1 MRAPGQ
7 LFGDRRAQGSRG
19 ASQPPT
25 VRLRRGE
32 SEEGLRIR
40 ITRGFW
46 SSRFGLALLG
56 LALCAILAAAGVYTY
71 YWVHFSHLIDER
83 LTGQVFGHTS
93 HIFTAPEKIFV
104 GEQLSPGNLAG
115 YLINN
120 GYSEADV
127 PGAAGRFETTK
138 SSVQVYPSENSYFDG
153 RNAIRVDFSPNSISS
168 IHLLS
173 DNLSV
178 SSAQVEPQLLTNLF
192 DDSREKRRVVRY
204 SDLPPTLIHAVLAAE
219 DKRFF
224 EHGGFD
230 PIRVMGAAVAD
241 LRRNKAQGTGM
252 LEGASTIDMQVARSF
267 FFSTRRE
274 WRRKI
279 AETMVALELDH
290 RFSKE
295 RIFELYA
302 NEIYLG
308 NRGSFA
314 IRGFGEAA
322 EAYFGTDVRDLDLAQ
337 SAFLAGIIRSPN
349 RYASAEHHPDRVDDA
364 RDRVLHQM
372 VEDSYITAGQEQAA
386 RAENLKFVGGAAPS
400 RSAPY
405 FVDMVRDS
413 LLDQFSQNDL
423 TTQSYRIYTTL
434 DPALQ
439 AAAEEAVTEGMQVV
453 DDGLAHRYAAEKH
466 RHLPVVK
473 PQVAL
478 VALDPKTGAI
488 LALVGGRDYG
498 ESQLD
503 HAMARRQPG
512 SSFKPFVYAAAFD
525 NSVAGLQPIVTPE
538 TTVEDEPT
546 TFSFDGKDYT
556 PDNDEGQFYGTV
568 SARDALT
575 HSLNVA
581 TVKFAEMIGYDRVKE
596 VARELG
602 LDPDIQATPA
612 MALGTY
618 LMTPIEV
625 AAGYTVFANDGTRT
639 EPRFLNEVVSSDGQ
653 VIDRQAPQ
661 SHAVLDPRVA
671 YLVTSVLEDV
681 IDHGTG
687 YTVRARGFDAPA
699 AGKTG
704 TSKDGWFAGYTSN
717 LLCVVWVGYDDDRDL
732 DLTGAVSAAPVW
744 AEFMKRAEAL
754 PAYHDMEPFPE
765 PQGLVH
771 VVICPESG
779 DLATPSCPTTRDE
792 VYIAGTEPTVFCPI
806 HGSQKLSD
814 VPPAGWLSHLFGKP
828 SSPPPPS
835 STAAAIAREKGLPS
849 RPAGTLPPQ
858 ASPAPQPPP
867 AAPAEP
873 EKKKGIFS
881 RIFGI
886 FGSSKKPPA
895 NPKPN
900 S

>member
-1 MRAPGQ
+1 M
-7 LFGDRRAQGSRG
+7 
-19 ASQPPT
+19 
-25 VRLRRGE
+25 
-32 SEEGLRIR
+32 RIR
-40 ITRGFW
+40 FARGFW
-46 SSRFGLALLG
+46 TSRVGLTLLG
-56 LALCAILAAAGVYTY
+56 LALCAFLAAAGVYTY
-71 YWVHFSHLIDER
+71 YWVHFSHLIDQR

-93 HIFTAPEKIFV
+93 HIFTAPEKVFV
-104 GEQLSPGNLAG
+104 GEQFSPGDLTA

-127 PGAAGRFETTK
+127 PGAVGRFEATK
-138 SSVQVYPSENSYFDG
+138 TSVQIFPSEGSYFDG
-153 RNAIRVDFSPNSISS
+153 RNAIRVDFSPDNVSS

-178 SSAQVEPQLLTNLF
+178 SSAQIEPALLTNLF
-192 DDSREKRRVVRY
+192 DDSREKRRVVRFE
-204 SDLPPTLIHAVLAAE
+204 DLPPTLVHAVLAAE

-230 PIRVMGAAVAD
+230 PIRIIGAAIAD

-267 FFSTRRE
+267 FFSTRRV
-274 WRRKI
+274 WRRKL
-279 AETMVALELDH
+279 AETVVALELDH

-314 IRGFGEAA
+314 IRGFGEGA
-322 EAYFGTDVRDLDLAQ
+322 EAYFGVDVHDLDLAQ

-349 RYASAEHHPDRVDDA
+349 RYTAAERHPDRANDA
-364 RDRVLHQM
+364 RDRVLKQM
-372 VEDSYITAGQEQAA
+372 LEDGYVTAAQEKS
-386 RAENLKFVGGAAPS
+386 AEEETLRFVGGSAPS

-405 FVDMVRDS
+405 FIDMVRDS
-413 LLDQFSQNDL
+413 LLDQFSQTDL

-439 AAAEEAVTEGMQVV
+439 AAAEDAVTEGMKVV
-453 DDGLAHRYAAEKH
+453 DTGLARRYAAEKRSH
-466 RHLPVVK
+466 IPVVQ

-478 VALDPKTGAI
+478 IALDPKTGAI
-488 LALVGGRDYG
+488 LAFVGGRSYG
-498 ESQLD
+498 QSQLD
-503 HAMARRQPG
+503 HVLARRQPG

-525 NSVAGLQPIVTPE
+525 NSIAGLQPVITPE

-556 PDNDEGQFYGTV
+556 PDNDAGQFYGTV

-596 VARELG
+596 VTKELG

-618 LMTPIEV
+618 LMTPLEI
-625 AAGYTVFANDGTRT
+625 AAGYTIFANDGVRA
-639 EPRFLNEVVSSDGQ
+639 EPRFLNEVVNADGE
-653 VIDRQAPQ
+653 VVSKPLPET
-661 SHAVLDPRVA
+661 HPVLDPRVA

-681 IDHGTG
+681 INHGTA
-687 YTVRARGFDAPA
+687 YTVRARGFEATA

-704 TSKDGWFAGYTSN
+704 TDHDGWFAGYTSN
-717 LLCVVWVGYDDDRDL
+717 LLCVVWVGYDDNRDL
-732 DLTGAVSAAPVW
+732 GLEGANSAAPVW
-744 AEFMKRAEAL
+744 AEFMKRASEL
-754 PAYHDMEPFPE
+754 PAYHDMEAFPE

-771 VVICPESG
+771 VTICPDSG
-779 DLATPSCPTTRDE
+779 DLATPSCPSPREE
-792 VYIAGTEPTVFCPI
+792 VYISGTEPTVFCPI

-814 VPPAGWLSHLFGKP
+814 IPAAGWLAHLFSKP

-849 RPAGTLPPQ
+849 RPAGTPPPSV
-858 ASPAPQPPP
+858 SPAQQPAP
-867 AAPAEP
+867 AQPAEP
-873 EKKKGIFS
+873 EKKKGLLS
-881 RIFGI
+881 KIFGI

-895 NPKPN
+895 SPKPN

>member
-1 MRAPGQ
+1 
-7 LFGDRRAQGSRG
+7 
-19 ASQPPT
+19 
-25 VRLRRGE
+25 
-32 SEEGLRIR
+32 LRIR
-40 ITRGFW
+40 IARGFW
-46 SSRFGLALLG
+46 TSRVGLAILG
-56 LALCAILAAAGVYTY
+56 LALAALLTATGIYTY
-71 YWVHFSHLIDER
+71 YWVHFSHLIDQR

-93 HIFTAPEKIFV
+93 HIFSAPERIFV
-104 GEQLSPGNLAG
+104 GEQISPGNIAG
-115 YLINN
+115 YLVNN
-120 GYSEADV
+120 GYTASDV
-127 PGAAGRFETTK
+127 PGAAGRFEATK
-138 SSVQVYPSENSYFDG
+138 SSVQIYPSESSYFEG
-153 RNAIRVDFSPNSISS
+153 RNAIRVDFSPDNVSN

-178 SSAQVEPQLLTNLF
+178 SSAQIEPALLTNLF
-192 DDSREKRRVVRY
+192 DDSREKRRVVRFE
-204 SDLPPTLIHAVLAAE
+204 DLPPTLVHAVLAAE

-230 PIRVMGAAVAD
+230 PIRVMGAAIAD

-267 FFSTRRE
+267 FFSTHRV
-274 WRRKI
+274 WRRKL

-290 RFSKE
+290 RFTKDK
-295 RIFELYA
+295 ILELYA

-314 IRGFGEAA
+314 IRGFGEGA

-349 RYASAEHHPDRVDDA
+349 RYTSAERNPDRANDA
-364 RDRVLHQM
+364 RDRVLKQM
-372 VEDSYITAGQEQAA
+372 VEDGYITADQEKAA
-386 RAENLKFVGGAAPS
+386 RAEPLKFVGGGGVSS

-413 LLDQFSQNDL
+413 LLDQFSQTDL

-453 DDGLAHRYAAEKH
+453 DDGLAHHYALEK
-466 RHLPVVK
+466 RKREPIVK

-488 LALVGGRDYG
+488 LALVGGRNYG

-525 NSVAGLQPIVTPE
+525 NSLAGLQPVITPE

-556 PDNDEGQFYGTV
+556 PDNDLGEFYGTV

-596 VARELG
+596 VTQELG

-618 LMTPIEV
+618 LMTPLEV
-625 AAGYTVFANDGTRT
+625 AAGYTIFANDGIRT
-639 EPRFLNEVVSSDGQ
+639 EPRFLNKVVNSDGQ
-653 VIDRQAPQ
+653 VIDKSAPQ
-661 SHAVLDPRVA
+661 SHPVLDPRVA

-681 IDHGTG
+681 INHGTG

-732 DLTGAVSAAPVW
+732 DLTGAASAAPVW

-754 PAYHDMEPFPE
+754 PAYHDMQALPE

-771 VVICPESG
+771 VTICPDSG
-779 DLATPSCPTTRDE
+779 DLATPSCPKPREE

-806 HGSQKLSD
+806 HGSEKLTQI
-814 VPPAGWLSHLFGKP
+814 PPAGWLSHLFGKP
-828 SSPPPPS
+828 ASPPPPS

-849 RPAGTLPPQ
+849 RPAGTPAQ
-858 ASPAPQPPP
+858 ASPSQQLPQAVQPQ
-867 AAPAEP
+867 P
-873 EKKKGIFS
+873 EKKKGILS
-881 RIFGI
+881 KIFGI
-886 FGSSKKPPA
+886 FGSKKPPA

>member
-1 MRAPGQ
+1 
-7 LFGDRRAQGSRG
+7 
-19 ASQPPT
+19 
-25 VRLRRGE
+25 
-32 SEEGLRIR
+32 LRIR
-40 ITRGFW
+40 IARGFW
-46 SSRFGLALLG
+46 TSRVGLTLLG
-56 LALCAILAAAGVYTY
+56 LLLGAFLTAAGVYTY
-71 YWVHFSHLIDER
+71 YWVRFSHLIDQR

-93 HIFTAPEKIFV
+93 HIFTAPEKVFV
-104 GEQLSPGNLAG
+104 GEQISPGNLTG

-120 GYSEADV
+120 GYSDADV
-127 PGAAGRFETTK
+127 PGAAGRFQATK
-138 SSVQVYPSENSYFDG
+138 TSVQIFPSQSSYFDG
-153 RNAIRVDFSPNSISS
+153 RNAIKVDFSPDSISS

-178 SSAQVEPQLLTNLF
+178 SSAQIEPTLLTNLF
-192 DDSREKRRVVRY
+192 DDSREKRRVVRFE
-204 SDLPPTLIHAVLAAE
+204 DLPQNLVHAVLAAE

-230 PIRVMGAAVAD
+230 PIRVIGAAIAD
-241 LRRNKAQGTGM
+241 LRRNKVQGTGM
-252 LEGASTIDMQVARSF
+252 FEGASTIDMQVARSF
-267 FFSTRRE
+267 FFSTRRV
-274 WRRKI
+274 WRRKL

-290 RFSKE
+290 RFTKD

-314 IRGFGEAA
+314 IRGFGEGAQ
-322 EAYFGTDVRDLDLAQ
+322 AYFGIDVHDLDLAQ

-349 RYASAEHHPDRVDDA
+349 RYTSAERHPDRANDA
-364 RDRVLHQM
+364 RDRVLKQM
-372 VEDSYITAGQEQAA
+372 LEDGYVTAAQEKS
-386 RAENLKFVGGAAPS
+386 AEEETLNFVGGSAPS

-413 LLDQFSQNDL
+413 LLDQFSQTDL

-439 AAAEEAVTEGMQVV
+439 AAAEDAITAGMKIV
-453 DDGLAHRYAAEKH
+453 DDGLARRYAAEKR
-466 RHLPVVK
+466 RHMPVER

-488 LALVGGRDYG
+488 LALVGGRSYG

-503 HAMARRQPG
+503 HVLARRQPG

-525 NSVAGLQPIVTPE
+525 NSIAGLQPIITPE

-556 PDNDEGQFYGTV
+556 PDNDQGEFYGTV

-596 VARELG
+596 VAQELG

-618 LMTPIEV
+618 LMTPLEV
-625 AAGYTVFANDGTRT
+625 AAGYTIFANDGVRV
-639 EPRFLNEVVSSDGQ
+639 EPRFLNEVVSADGD
-653 VIDRQAPQ
+653 VINRSVPQ
-661 SHAVLDPRVA
+661 THQVLDPRVA

-681 IDHGTG
+681 INHGTG
-687 YTVRARGFDAPA
+687 YTVRTSGFDAPA

-704 TSKDGWFAGYTSN
+704 TSRDGWFAGYTSN
-717 LLCVVWVGYDDDRDL
+717 LLCVVWVGYDDGRDL
-732 DLTGAVSAAPVW
+732 DLTGAVTAAPVW

-754 PAYHDMEPFPE
+754 PAYHDMQPLPE
-765 PQGLVH
+765 PPGLVH
-771 VVICPESG
+771 VTICPESG
-779 DLATPSCPTTRDE
+779 DLATPSCPSPREE
-792 VYIAGTEPTVFCPI
+792 VYISGTEPTVFCPI

-814 VPPAGWLSHLFGKP
+814 VPAVGWLSHIFGKP
-828 SSPPPPS
+828 SAPPPPS

-849 RPAGTLPPQ
+849 RPAGSPPQ
-858 ASPAPQPPP
+858 NASPVQPPAP
-867 AAPAEP
+867 AQPAEP
-873 EKKKGIFS
+873 EKKKGILS
-881 RIFGI
+881 KIFGI

>member
-1 MRAPGQ
+1 M
-7 LFGDRRAQGSRG
+7 
-19 ASQPPT
+19 
-25 VRLRRGE
+25 
-32 SEEGLRIR
+32 RIR
-40 ITRGFW
+40 LARGFW
-46 SSRFGLALLG
+46 TSRFGLAILA
-56 LALCAILAAAGVYTY
+56 LALCALLVATGVYAY
-71 YWVHFSHLIDER
+71 YWVRFSHLIDQR

-104 GEQLSPGNLAG
+104 GQPLTPANLAG
-115 YLINN
+115 YLVNN

-127 PGAAGRFETTK
+127 PGSSGRFEVTK
-138 SSVQVYPSENSYFDG
+138 SSIQIEPSQSSYFEG
-153 RNAIRVDFSPNSISS
+153 RNAIRVDFSPTAISG

-178 SSAQVEPQLLTNLF
+178 SSAQIEPELLTNLF
-192 DDSREKRRVVRY
+192 DDSREKRRVVRFE
-204 SDLPPTLIHAVLAAE
+204 DLPPVLVHAVLAAE

-224 EHGGFD
+224 EHGGLD
-230 PIRVMGAAVAD
+230 PIRVIGAALAD
-241 LRRNKAQGTGM
+241 LRRNSQGQGM

-267 FFSTRRE
+267 FFSTKRV
-274 WRRKI
+274 WRRKL

-322 EAYFGTDVRDLDLAQ
+322 EAYFGTDVRDLDLAE

-349 RYASAEHHPDRVDDA
+349 RYTSAERHPNRANDA
-364 RDRVLHQM
+364 RDRVLKQM
-372 VEDSYITAGQEQAA
+372 LEDGYITADQEQAA
-386 RAENLKFVGGAAPS
+386 REEVLHFVGGGTSS

-413 LLDQFSQNDL
+413 LLDQFSQTDL

-439 AAAEEAVTEGMQVV
+439 SAAEQAVTDGMKVV
-453 DDGLAHRYAAEKH
+453 DDGLARHYATEKRAH
-466 RHLPVVK
+466 QPVVK

-488 LALVGGRDYG
+488 LALVGGRNYG

-503 HAMARRQPG
+503 RVLARRQPG

-525 NSVAGLQPIVTPE
+525 NAVSGLQPIITPE

-546 TFSFDGKDYT
+546 TFTFDGKDYT
-556 PDNDEGQFYGTV
+556 PNNDQGEFYGTV

-581 TVKFAEMIGYDRVKE
+581 TVKFAEMVGYDRVKE
-596 VARELG
+596 VANELG
-602 LDPDIQATPA
+602 LDPDIEATPA

-618 LMTPIEV
+618 VMTPLEV
-625 AAGYTVFANDGTRT
+625 AAGYTIFANDGIRT
-639 EPRFLNEVVSSDGQ
+639 EPRFLNEVVNADDK
-653 VIDRQAPQ
+653 VIDKSLPQ
-661 SHAVLDPRVA
+661 SKPVLDPRVA

-681 IDHGTG
+681 INRGTG
-687 YTVRARGFDAPA
+687 VTVRARGFDAPA

-704 TSKDGWFAGYTSN
+704 TDHDGWFAGYTSN
-717 LLCVVWVGYDDDRDL
+717 LLCVVWVGYDDNRDL
-732 DLTGAVSAAPVW
+732 GLQGANSAAPVW

-765 PQGLVH
+765 PPGLVH
-771 VVICPESG
+771 AVICPDSG
-779 DLATPSCPTTRDE
+779 DLATPSCPKTVDE
-792 VYIAGTEPTVFCPI
+792 VYIAGTQPTVFCPI
-806 HGSQKLSD
+806 HGAEKLSD
-814 VPPAGWLSHLFGKP
+814 IPPVGWLSHLFGKP
-828 SSPPPPS
+828 AAPPPPS

-849 RPAGTLPPQ
+849 RPAGT
-858 ASPAPQPPP
+858 PPP
-867 AAPAEP
+867 AKTGEAKQSPPSAAPAEP
-873 EKKKGIFS
+873 EKKKSILS
-881 RIFGI
+881 RIFGGI

-895 NPKPN
+895 NPKPH

>member
-1 MRAPGQ
+1 M
-7 LFGDRRAQGSRG
+7 
-19 ASQPPT
+19 
-25 VRLRRGE
+25 
-32 SEEGLRIR
+32 RIR
-40 ITRGFW
+40 VACGFW
-46 SSRFGLALLG
+46 SSRIGLSVLVA
-56 LALCAILAAAGVYTY
+56 ALCAMVVAAGTYTY
-71 YWVHFSHLIDER
+71 YWIHFSHLIDQR

-93 HIFTAPEKIFV
+93 HILTAPEKIFV
-104 GEQLSPGNLAG
+104 GEQISPGNLAG

-120 GYSEADV
+120 GYSESEV
-127 PGAAGRFETTK
+127 PGAAGRFETAK
-138 SSVQVYPSENSYFDG
+138 SSIQIYPSENSYFDG
-153 RNAIRVDFSPNSISS
+153 RNAIRVDFSPDNISS
-168 IHLLS
+168 IRLLS
-173 DNLSV
+173 GNLSV
-178 SSAQVEPQLLTNLF
+178 SSAQIEPELLTNLF
-192 DDSREKRRVVRY
+192 DDSREKRRIVRFA
-204 SDLPPTLIHAVLAAE
+204 DLPPTLVHAVLAAE

-224 EHGGFD
+224 EHGGLD
-230 PIRVMGAAVAD
+230 VIRIGGAALAD
-241 LRRNKAQGTGM
+241 LRRGEKAQ
-252 LEGASTIDMQVARSF
+252 GASTIDMQVARSF
-267 FFSTRRE
+267 FFSSRRE

-279 AETMVALELDH
+279 AETMVALELNH
-290 RFSKE
+290 RFTKE

-302 NEIYLG
+302 NEVYLG

-314 IRGFGEAA
+314 IRGFGEAS
-322 EAYFGTDVRDLDLAQ
+322 EAYFGKDIRDLSLPEC
-337 SAFLAGIIRSPN
+337 AFLGGIIRAPN
-349 RYASAEHHPDRVDDA
+349 RYAAAERNPDRANDA
-364 RDRVLHQM
+364 RDRVLRQM
-372 VEDSYITAGQEQAA
+372 VEDGYITAVQEKAA
-386 RAENLKFVGGAAPS
+386 RAEPLRFVVGGASS

-413 LLDQFSQNDL
+413 LLDQFSQSDL
-423 TTQSYRIYTTL
+423 STQSYRIYTTL

-439 AAAEEAVTEGMQVV
+439 AAAEEAVTEGMKVV
-453 DDGLAHRYAAEKH
+453 DDGLARRYAAERR

-488 LALVGGRDYG
+488 LALVGGRNYG

-503 HAMARRQPG
+503 HAIARRQPG

-525 NSVAGLQPIVTPE
+525 NSVAGLQPVVTPE

-546 TFSFDGKDYT
+546 TFTFDGKDYT
-556 PDNDEGQFYGTV
+556 PNNDEGQFYGTV

-625 AAGYTVFANDGTRT
+625 AAGYTIFANGGIRA
-639 EPRFLNEVVSSDGQ
+639 EPRFLNEVVSADGQ
-653 VIDRQAPQ
+653 VIDQSLPQ
-661 SHAVLDPRVA
+661 TRSVLDPRVA

-681 IDHGTG
+681 INHGTG

-744 AEFMKRAEAL
+744 AEFMKRAAAL
-754 PAYHDMEPFPE
+754 PAYHNMEPLPE

-771 VVICPESG
+771 VAICPESG
-779 DLATPSCPTTRDE
+779 DLATPSCPTTREE
-792 VYIAGTEPTVFCPI
+792 VFIAGTEPTVMCPI

-814 VPPAGWLSHLFGKP
+814 IPPVGWLSHLFGKP
-828 SSPPPPS
+828 SGPPPPS

-849 RPAGTLPPQ
+849 RPAGTPPPH
-858 ASPAPQPPP
+858 ASPAQQPPP

-873 EKKKGIFS
+873 EKKKGLLN

-886 FGSSKKPPA
+886 FGSSKKPPP

>member
-1 MRAPGQ
+1 
-7 LFGDRRAQGSRG
+7 
-19 ASQPPT
+19 
-25 VRLRRGE
+25 
-32 SEEGLRIR
+32 LRIR
-40 ITRGFW
+40 IARGFW
-46 SSRFGLALLG
+46 TSRVGLALLG
-56 LALCAILAAAGVYTY
+56 LLLCAFLIAAGVYTY
-71 YWVHFSHLIDER
+71 YWVHFSHLIDQR

-93 HIFTAPEKIFV
+93 HIFAAPEKIFV
-104 GEQLSPGNLAG
+104 GEQLSPGNLTG

-120 GYSEADV
+120 GYSDADV
-127 PGAAGRFETTK
+127 PGAAGRFQANKT
-138 SSVQVYPSENSYFDG
+138 SVQVSPSEGSYFDG
-153 RNAIRVDFSPNSISS
+153 RNAIKVDFSPDSISS

-178 SSAQVEPQLLTNLF
+178 SSAQIEPTLLTNLF
-192 DDSREKRRVVRY
+192 DDSREKRRVVRFE
-204 SDLPPTLIHAVLAAE
+204 DLPPTLVHAVLAAE

-230 PIRVMGAAVAD
+230 PIRVIGAAIAD
-241 LRRNKAQGTGM
+241 LRRNKTQGTGM

-267 FFSTRRE
+267 FFSTQRV
-274 WRRKI
+274 WRRKL

-290 RFSKE
+290 RFTKE

-314 IRGFGEAA
+314 IRGFGEGAQ
-322 EAYFGTDVRDLDLAQ
+322 AYFGIDVHDLDLAQ

-349 RYASAEHHPDRVDDA
+349 RYTSAERHPDRANDA
-364 RDRVLHQM
+364 RDRVLKQM
-372 VEDSYITAGQEQAA
+372 LEDGYINAAQEKS
-386 RAENLKFVGGAAPS
+386 AEGESLNFVGGSAPS

-413 LLDQFSQNDL
+413 LLDQFSQTDL

-439 AAAEEAVTEGMQVV
+439 SAAEDAVTAGMKIV
-453 DDGLAHRYAAEKH
+453 DDGLARRYAAEKR
-466 RHLPVVK
+466 RHTPVEK

-488 LALVGGRDYG
+488 LALVGGRSYG

-503 HAMARRQPG
+503 HVLARRQPG

-525 NSVAGLQPIVTPE
+525 NSIAGLQPIITPE

-556 PDNDEGQFYGTV
+556 PDNDQGEFYGTV

-596 VARELG
+596 VAQELG
-602 LDPDIQATPA
+602 LDPDIQPTPA

-618 LMTPIEV
+618 LMTPLEV
-625 AAGYTVFANDGTRT
+625 AAGYTIFANNGVRV
-639 EPRFLNEVVSSDGQ
+639 EPRFLNEVVSADGE
-653 VIDRQAPQ
+653 VINRPLPQ
-661 SHAVLDPRVA
+661 THPVLDPRAA

-681 IDHGTG
+681 INHGTG
-687 YTVRARGFDAPA
+687 YTVRASGFQAPA

-704 TSKDGWFAGYTSN
+704 TSHDGWFAGYTSN
-717 LLCVVWVGYDDDRDL
+717 LLCVVWVGYDDGRDL
-732 DLTGAVSAAPVW
+732 DLTGAVTAAPVW

-754 PAYHDMEPFPE
+754 PAYHDMQPLPE
-765 PQGLVH
+765 PPGLVH
-771 VVICPESG
+771 VTICPESG
-779 DLATPSCPTTRDE
+779 DLATPSCPSPREE
-792 VYIAGTEPTVFCPI
+792 VYISGTEPTVFCPI

-814 VPPAGWLSHLFGKP
+814 VPAVGWLSHVFGKP
-828 SSPPPPS
+828 SAPPPPS

-849 RPAGTLPPQ
+849 RPAGTPPAN
-858 ASPAPQPPP
+858 ASPAQQPAP
-867 AAPAEP
+867 AQPAEP
-873 EKKKGIFS
+873 EKKKGILS
-881 RIFGI
+881 KIFGI

>member
-1 MRAPGQ
+1 M
-7 LFGDRRAQGSRG
+7 
-19 ASQPPT
+19 
-25 VRLRRGE
+25 
-32 SEEGLRIR
+32 RIR
-40 ITRGFW
+40 IARGFW
-46 SSRFGLALLG
+46 TSRFGLAILA
-56 LALCAILAAAGVYTY
+56 LALCALLAAAGVWTY
-71 YWVHFSHLIDER
+71 YWVYFSHMIDQR

-104 GEQLSPGNLAG
+104 GEQLSSGNLSG

-127 PGAAGRFETTK
+127 PGSAGRFETTK
-138 SSVQVYPSENSYFDG
+138 SSIEIYPSQSSYFEG
-153 RNAIRVDFSPNSISS
+153 RNAIRVDFSPTAISS

-178 SSAQVEPQLLTNLF
+178 SSAQIEPALLTNLF
-192 DDSREKRRVVRY
+192 DDSREKRRVVRFE
-204 SDLPPTLIHAVLAAE
+204 DLPPVLVHAVLAAE

-224 EHGGFD
+224 EHGGLD
-230 PIRVMGAAVAD
+230 PIRVAGAAIAD
-241 LRRNKAQGTGM
+241 LRRNSQGQGM

-267 FFSTRRE
+267 FFSTRRV

-349 RYASAEHHPDRVDDA
+349 RYTAAERHPDRVDDA
-364 RDRVLHQM
+364 RDRVLKQM
-372 VEDSYITAGQEQAA
+372 LEDGYITAAQEKAA
-386 RAENLKFVGGAAPS
+386 QEEVLRFVGGGTPS

-413 LLDQFSQNDL
+413 LLDQFSQTDL
-423 TTQSYRIYTTL
+423 TTQSYRIYSTL

-439 AAAEEAVTEGMQVV
+439 SAAEEAVTEGMKVV
-453 DDGLAHRYAAEKH
+453 DDGLARHYALEQRKH
-466 RHLPVVK
+466 EPVVK

-498 ESQLD
+498 QSQLD
-503 HAMARRQPG
+503 HALARRQPG

-525 NSVAGLQPIVTPE
+525 NSVAGLQPIITPE

-546 TFSFDGKDYT
+546 TFTFDGKDYT
-556 PDNDEGQFYGTV
+556 PDNDEGEFYGTV

-596 VARELG
+596 VADQLG
-602 LDPDIQATPA
+602 LDPDIEPTPA

-618 LMTPIEV
+618 LMTPLEV
-625 AAGYTVFANDGTRT
+625 AGDYTIFADNGIRT
-639 EPRFLNEVVSSDGQ
+639 ETRFLNEVVNADGK
-653 VIDRQAPQ
+653 VIDRSLPQ
-661 SHAVLDPRVA
+661 TRPVLDPRVA

-681 IDHGTG
+681 INRGTG
-687 YTVRARGFDAPA
+687 STVRAMGFDAPA

-704 TSKDGWFAGYTSN
+704 TDHDGWFAGYTSN
-717 LLCVVWVGYDDDRDL
+717 LLCVVWVGYDDNRDL
-732 DLTGAVSAAPVW
+732 ELQGAKSAAPVW
-744 AEFMKRAEAL
+744 ADFMKLAEAL
-754 PAYHDMEPFPE
+754 PAYHDMQPLPE
-765 PQGLVH
+765 PPGLVH
-771 VVICPESG
+771 AVICPDSG
-779 DLATPSCPTTRDE
+779 DLATPSCPKTVDE
-792 VYIAGTEPTVFCPI
+792 VYIDGTQPTVFCPI
-806 HGSQKLSD
+806 HGEKLSD
-814 VPPAGWLSHLFGKP
+814 IPPVGWLGHLFGKP
-828 SSPPPPS
+828 AAPPPPS

-849 RPAGTLPPQ
+849 RPAGTPPGKTAEAKQ
-858 ASPAPQPPP
+858 TPPP
-867 AAPAEP
+867 ASAAQP
-873 EKKKGIFS
+873 EKKKGLLS
-881 RIFGI
+881 RIFGGI
-886 FGSSKKPPA
+886 FGSSKKPPD
-895 NPKPN
+895 NPKPQ

>member
-1 MRAPGQ
+1 MRAPGE
-7 LFGDRRAQGSRG
+7 LFGGRRAQSSRG
-19 ASQPPT
+19 ASQPPI

-40 ITRGFW
+40 IGRGFW
-46 SSRFGLALLG
+46 TSRFGITLLC
-56 LALCAILAAAGVYTY
+56 LALCAILAAAGTSTY
-71 YWVHFSHLIDER
+71 YWVHFSHLIDQR
-83 LTGQVFGHTS
+83 LSGQVFGHTS
-93 HIFTAPEKIFV
+93 HIFTAPEKVFV
-104 GEQLSPGNLAG
+104 GEQISPGNLAG

-120 GYSEADV
+120 GYSEAEL
-127 PGAAGRFETTK
+127 PGASGRFEATK
-138 SSVQVYPSENSYFDG
+138 SSIQIYPSENSYFDG
-153 RNAIRVDFSPNSISS
+153 RNAIHVDFSSDSISK
-168 IHLLS
+168 IRLLS

-178 SSAQVEPQLLTNLF
+178 SSAQIEPQLLTNLF
-192 DDSREKRRVVRY
+192 DDSREKRRVVRFV
-204 SDLPPTLIHAVLAAE
+204 DLPPTLVHAVLAAE

-224 EHGGFD
+224 EHGGLD
-230 PIRVMGAAVAD
+230 VIRIGGAALAD
-241 LRRNKAQGTGM
+241 LRRGEKAQ
-252 LEGASTIDMQVARSF
+252 GASTIDMQVARSF

-274 WRRKI
+274 WRRKL
-279 AETMVALELDH
+279 AETVVALELNH
-290 RFSKE
+290 RFTKE

-302 NEIYLG
+302 NEVYLG

-314 IRGFGEAA
+314 IRGFGEAS
-322 EAYFGTDVRDLDLAQ
+322 EAYFGKDIRDLDLAQ
-337 SAFLAGIIRSPN
+337 CAFLGGIIRAPN
-349 RYASAEHHPDRVDDA
+349 RYASPERNPDRANDA
-364 RDRVLHQM
+364 RGRVLKQM
-372 VEDSYITAGQEQAA
+372 LEDGYINAAQEKAA
-386 RAENLKFVGGAAPS
+386 REEPLRFVGAGVSS

-413 LLDQFSQNDL
+413 LLDQFSQSDL

-439 AAAEEAVTEGMQVV
+439 AAAEEAVGAGMKVV
-453 DDGLAHRYAAEKH
+453 DDGLARRYAAEKR
-466 RHLPVVK
+466 RHLPIVK

-478 VALDPKTGAI
+478 VALDPKSGAI
-488 LALVGGRDYG
+488 LALVGGRNYG

-503 HAMARRQPG
+503 HAVARRQPG

-525 NSVAGLQPIVTPE
+525 NSVAGLQPVVTPE

-556 PDNDEGQFYGTV
+556 PNNDEGQFYGTV

-581 TVKFAEMIGYDRVKE
+581 TVKFAEMIGYDRVKD

-602 LDPDIQATPA
+602 LDPDIEATPA
-612 MALGTY
+612 MALGSY
-618 LMTPIEV
+618 VMTPIEV
-625 AAGYTVFANDGTRT
+625 AAGYTIFANDGVRA
-639 EPRFLNEVVSSDGQ
+639 EARFLNEVVSSDGK
-653 VIDRQAPQ
+653 VIDRSAPQ
-661 SHAVLDPRVA
+661 AHPVLDPRVA

-681 IDHGTG
+681 INHGTG
-687 YTVRARGFDAPA
+687 YTVRARGFEAPA

-704 TSKDGWFAGYTSN
+704 TSHDGWFAGYTSN
-717 LLCVVWVGYDDDRDL
+717 LVCVVWIGYDDDRDL
-732 DLTGAVSAAPVW
+732 GLSGSNSAAPVW
-744 AEFMKRAEAL
+744 AEFMNRAAAL
-754 PAYHDMEPFPE
+754 PAYHDMQPLPE

-792 VYIAGTEPTVFCPI
+792 VFIAGTEPTVLCPI
-806 HGSQKLSD
+806 HGNEKLSE
-814 VPPAGWLSHLFGKP
+814 VPPVAWLSHLFGKP

-849 RPAGTLPPQ
+849 RPAGTVAPK
-858 ASPAPQPPP
+858 SPLAPPP
-867 AAPAEP
+867 PPPAEP
-873 EKKKGIFS
+873 EKKKGILGK
-881 RIFGI
+881 IFGGI

>member
-1 MRAPGQ
+1 M
-7 LFGDRRAQGSRG
+7 
-19 ASQPPT
+19 
-25 VRLRRGE
+25 
-32 SEEGLRIR
+32 RIR
-40 ITRGFW
+40 IARGFW
-46 SSRFGLALLG
+46 SSRAGLVILGLALL
-56 LALCAILAAAGVYTY
+56 AILVAAGTYTF
-71 YWVHFSHLIDER
+71 YWVRFSHLIDQR
-83 LTGQVFGHTS
+83 LSGQVFGHTS
-93 HIFTAPEKIFV
+93 HIFSAPEKIFV
-104 GEQLSPGNLAG
+104 GEHISPGNLTG

-120 GYSEADV
+120 GYSESDV
-127 PGAAGRFETTK
+127 PGSPGRFEVTK
-138 SSVQVYPSENSYFDG
+138 SSVQIFPSESSYFDG
-153 RNAIRVDFSPNSISS
+153 RNSIRVDFSPDSIAS
-168 IHLLS
+168 IHFLS
-173 DNLSV
+173 DSLSV
-178 SSAQVEPQLLTNLF
+178 SSAQIEPALLTNLF
-192 DDSREKRRVVRY
+192 DDSREKRRVVRFA
-204 SDLPPTLIHAVLAAE
+204 DIPPTLVHAVLAAE

-230 PIRVMGAAVAD
+230 PIRVIGAAVAD
-241 LRRNKAQGTGM
+241 LRRNKAQGSGM

-267 FFSTRRE
+267 FFSTQRV

-290 RFSKE
+290 RFTKQQ
-295 RIFELYA
+295 IFELYA

-337 SAFLAGIIRSPN
+337 SAFLGGIIRSPN
-349 RYASAEHHPDRVDDA
+349 RYASAERNPDRANDA
-364 RDRVLHQM
+364 RDRVLKQM
-372 VEDSYITAGQEQAA
+372 VEDGYITAAQEKAA
-386 RAENLKFVGGAAPS
+386 REETLKFVVGGASS

-413 LLDQFSQNDL
+413 LLDQFSQTDL

-439 AAAEEAVTEGMQVV
+439 AAAEEAVTEGIKVV
-453 DDGLAHRYAAEKH
+453 DDGLERRYAAEKR

-478 VALDPKTGAI
+478 VALDPRTGAI
-488 LALVGGRDYG
+488 LAFVGGRNYG

-503 HAMARRQPG
+503 HVLARRQPG

-525 NSVAGLQPIVTPE
+525 NSVAGLQPIITPE

-546 TFSFDGKDYT
+546 TFTFDGKDYT

-596 VARELG
+596 VASELG
-602 LDPDIQATPA
+602 LDQDIQATPA

-618 LMTPIEV
+618 LMTPLEV
-625 AAGYTVFANDGTRT
+625 AAGYTIFADDGVRT

-653 VIDRQAPQ
+653 VISKSAPQ
-661 SHAVLDPRVA
+661 SHSVLDPRVA

-681 IDHGTG
+681 INHGTG
-687 YTVRARGFDAPA
+687 YTVRQRGFTAPA

-732 DLTGAVSAAPVW
+732 DLTGALSAAPIW
-744 AEFMKRAEAL
+744 AEFMKRAADV
-754 PAYHDMEPFPE
+754 PAYHDMEPLPE
-765 PQGLVH
+765 PPGLVH
-771 VVICPESG
+771 VTICPESG
-779 DLATPSCPTTRDE
+779 DLATPSCPTTREE
-792 VYIAGTEPTVFCPI
+792 VFIAGTEPTVFCPI
-806 HGSQKLSD
+806 HGNQKLSD
-814 VPPAGWLSHLFGKP
+814 IPPAGWLSHLFGKP
-828 SSPPPPS
+828 SNPPPPA

-849 RPAGTLPPQ
+849 RPAGTPPPQ
-858 ASPAPQPPP
+858 ASSAQQPAAP
-867 AAPAEP
+867 APAEP
-873 EKKKGIFS
+873 EKKKGLLS

>member
-1 MRAPGQ
+1 M
-7 LFGDRRAQGSRG
+7 
-19 ASQPPT
+19 
-25 VRLRRGE
+25 
-32 SEEGLRIR
+32 RIR
-40 ITRGFW
+40 IARGFW
-46 SSRFGLALLG
+46 TSRVGLTVLG
-56 LALCAILAAAGVYTY
+56 LALAALLTAAGVYTY

-83 LTGQVFGHTS
+83 LSGQVFGHTS

-104 GEQLSPGNLAG
+104 GEHLSPGNLAG

-120 GYSEADV
+120 GYSESDV
-127 PGAAGRFETTK
+127 PGSSGHFEATK
-138 SSVQVYPSENSYFDG
+138 TSIEIDPSESSYFDG
-153 RNAIRVDFSPNSISS
+153 QNAIRVDFSPSDISR

-178 SSAQVEPQLLTNLF
+178 SSAQIEPELLTNLF
-192 DDSREKRRVVRY
+192 DDSREKRRVVRFE
-204 SDLPPTLIHAVLAAE
+204 DLPQSLVHAVLAAE

-230 PIRVMGAAVAD
+230 PIRVMGAAIAD
-241 LRRNKAQGTGM
+241 LRRNKAGGSGM

-267 FFSTRRE
+267 FFSTKRV
-274 WRRKI
+274 WRRKL

-349 RYASAEHHPDRVDDA
+349 RYTSAERHPERASDA
-364 RDRVLHQM
+364 RDRVLKQM
-372 VEDSYITAGQEQAA
+372 LDDGYITAAQEKSAQ
-386 RAENLKFVGGAAPS
+386 EELLEFVGGGATSS

-413 LLDQFSQNDL
+413 LLDQFSQSDL
-423 TTQSYRIYTTL
+423 STQSYRIYTTL

-439 AAAEEAVTEGMQVV
+439 AAAEESVDAGMKIL
-453 DDGLAHRYAAEKH
+453 DDTLARRYAAEKR
-466 RHLPVVK
+466 RHIAVVK

-478 VALDPKTGAI
+478 IALDPKTGAI
-488 LALVGGRDYG
+488 LALVGGRNYG

-503 HAMARRQPG
+503 HVLARRQPG

-525 NSVAGLQPIVTPE
+525 NSIAGLQPIVTPE

-546 TFSFDGKDYT
+546 TFTFDGKDYT
-556 PDNDEGQFYGTV
+556 PNNDEGEFYGTV

-581 TVKFAEMIGYDRVKE
+581 TVKFAEMVGYERVKDF
-596 VARELG
+596 ARGLG
-602 LDPDIQATPA
+602 LDPDIEATPA
-612 MALGTY
+612 MAIGSY
-618 LMTPIEV
+618 VMTPLEV
-625 AAGYTVFANDGTRT
+625 AAGYTIFANDGVRA
-639 EPRFLNEVVSSDGQ
+639 EPRFLNEIVNTDDK
-653 VIDRQAPQ
+653 VITRSTPQAHP
-661 SHAVLDPRVA
+661 VLDPRVS

-681 IDHGTG
+681 INHGTG
-687 YTVRARGFDAPA
+687 YTVRQRGFTAPA

-732 DLTGAVSAAPVW
+732 DLTGALSAAPVW
-744 AEFMKRAEAL
+744 AEFMKRAQAL
-754 PAYHDMEPFPE
+754 PAYQDMQPLPE
-765 PQGLVH
+765 PPGLVH
-771 VVICPESG
+771 AVICPESG
-779 DLATPSCPTTRDE
+779 DLATPSCPNTRDE

-806 HGSQKLSD
+806 HGTDKLSSTP
-814 VPPAGWLSHLFGKP
+814 VVGWLDHLFGKP
-828 SSPPPPS
+828 ASPPPPS
-835 STAAAIAREKGLPS
+835 STAAAIEREKGLPS
-849 RPAGTLPPQ
+849 RPAGTPPAAVSPSPQLPG
-858 ASPAPQPPP
+858 

-873 EKKKGIFS
+873 EKKKGILS
-881 RIFGI
+881 KIFGGI